1 MGKKNEYRDSKQPMA
16 PSPKPK
22 VSWEDD
28 IKNPEN
34 KEFVQEV
41 AFNKYGCNP
50 CTDKDL
56 KKVSQKDFNK
66 RYGIE

>member
-16 PSPKPK
+16 PSPTPK

-28 IKNPEN
+28 VKNPEN
-34 KEFVQEV
+34 KEFVVEV

-56 KKVSQKDFNK
+56 SKVSQKDFNK
-66 RYGIE
+66 RYGIK